1 MWGAQLEVIAP
12 FQLFPRRKGNA
23 LLKEN
28 NHFRENVS
36 HSSAL
41 LEATPSFCMS
51 SSRAG
56 ESIRGGFV
64 RLCYVKALSLHH
76 GEGCVRA
83 MRLLC
88 VCESVRNA
96 PVRA

>member
-28 NHFRENVS
+28 NHYRENVS

-51 SSRAG
+51 SSREG
-56 ESIRGGFV
+56 EYSGQICAVVLR
-64 RLCYVKALSLHH
+64 
-76 GEGCVRA
+76 
-83 MRLLC
+83 
-88 VCESVRNA
+88 ESVIFAPRRRVRSRNA
-96 PVRA
+96 SALRM